1 MSYHSSRSASCP
13 SCGSG
18 ETLKVEMALA
28 GTSVS
33 FTSCSSCEWKG
44 WEREGESLPLGHV
57 LDLVAN
63 R

>member
-1 MSYHSSRSASCP
+1 
-13 SCGSG
+13 
-18 ETLKVEMALA
+18 MALA